1 MLDAGGTQ
9 IYANLKATKIGMDVN
24 LLSGF
29 LSAIQM
35 FSTQLTE
42 DSKAGIKEM
51 TLQNIKLLYKRIQN
65 YIFVGLVDTN
75 DSTKNV
81 DTVMEYVICSFMASF
96 YKDLCQ
102 GCILETTQFS
112 AFDAFFDKWRSA
124 KEKDLE
130 KWVQQL
136 SPTLLQGVLNRILKY
151 IPASEVVAIEPDLLY
166 VVGKKLVWVARDITP
181 EQEAGILG
189 TIQKKLD
196 VVYGPGMFESIEKD
210 AKSHLA
216 P

>member
-1 MLDAGGTQ
+1 
-9 IYANLKATKIGMDVN
+9 MDVN

-75 DSTKNV
+75 DKNV
-81 DTVMEYVICSFMASF
+81 DTVMEYIICSFMANF

-102 GCILETTQFS
+102 GCILETSQFDS
-112 AFDAFFDKWRSA
+112 FDVFFDKWRSA

-136 SPTLLQGVLNRILKY
+136 SPTMLQGVLNRVLKY
-151 IPASEVVAIEPDLLY
+151 ITASEIVAIEPDLLY
-166 VVGKKLVWVARDITP
+166 VVGKKLVWAVRDITA
-181 EQEAGILG
+181 EQEAAILG
-189 TIQKKLD
+189 TIQRKLD
-196 VVYGPGMFESIEKD
+196 MVYGSGMFESIEKD
-210 AKSHLA
+210 TKAHLG